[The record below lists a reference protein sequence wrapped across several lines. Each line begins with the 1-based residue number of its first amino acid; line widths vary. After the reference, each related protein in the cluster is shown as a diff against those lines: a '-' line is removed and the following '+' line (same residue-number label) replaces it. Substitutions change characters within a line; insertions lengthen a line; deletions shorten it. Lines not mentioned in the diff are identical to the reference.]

1 MVAEV
6 CVAPLFVNSKYKS
19 GLLVQPT
26 KGKLGSSISPHQ
38 LLPVVETLTDDKRC
52 AYFFVLNRGQN
63 YNISYEAKGYLF
75 HSENINVPKVA
86 EYSDM
91 RKDVVLDR
99 VEAGAK
105 VVLNNIF
112 FDSNKSTL
120 RKESKVEIDKLIALM
135 KEYPEVVI
143 EVSGHT
149 DNKGNDAAN
158 MTLSQARS
166 QAVVNALIK
175 KGANKQNLIAK
186 GYGETAP
193 IAPNTLPNGKPDVK
207 GMQQNRRVEMK
218 IVKIEYL
225 SVFDN

>member
-1 MVAEV
+1 
-6 CVAPLFVNSKYKS
+6 
-19 GLLVQPT
+19 
-26 KGKLGSSISPHQ
+26 
-38 LLPVVETLTDDKRC
+38 
-52 AYFFVLNRGQN
+52 
-63 YNISYEAKGYLF
+63 
-75 HSENINVPKVA
+75 
-86 EYSDM
+86 
-91 RKDVVLDR
+91 
-99 VEAGAK
+99 
-105 VVLNNIF
+105 
-112 FDSNKSTL
+112 
-120 RKESKVEIDKLIALM
+120 M

-218 IVKIEYL
+218 IVK
-225 SVFDN
+225 